1 MAQVVLFALFAAMSV
16 ASPAAAQDQ
25 QLVEAV
31 ERQDRVAVRTLL
43 AASVD
48 VNARQPDG
56 ATPLHWAAHWN
67 DLDIA
72 TLLMQAGADVNA
84 VNELGVTPLSLA
96 ALNASAAMTD
106 ALLRA
111 GADPSAARPSGETV
125 LMTGARTGNAE
136 LVRALLA
143 AGADLQARAHFQRQ
157 TPLMWAASEGHAD
170 VVQLLLENGADLHAR
185 SKHGTTALLLA
196 ARNGDV
202 DTARVLLGAG
212 ADVNAAEPR
221 LAFDARIDV
230 EESQTSGRSPLLV
243 ASASVVAT
251 SGWEYGLNV
260 TPSTHETLAIFL
272 LDHGA
277 DPNVAD
283 TIGRTPLHAA
293 VETGKADLVQALLA
307 RDADPNARLIEA
319 PFVFKGDFVSY
330 GRYVGATPLWLAA
343 AARVPNVDILR
354 ALATAGGDP
363 GAAADDGTTPLM
375 AAVGMTKIKCR
386 TKRARPMNA
395 KPSSSS
401 DTWLTWTS
409 TSMPSTGGG
418 GPRCTVRHAWHATPS
433 LRCSRTTAP
442 TWISRTPAGRP
453 PWMWA
458 PCPGRCIP
466 TPPVSCAASARPA
479 GPIAPSS
486 AKDTDQ
492 NKVTILAADAS
503 SPAALL
509 VAYILPVCALLA
521 PCGTGASTPRRW

>member
-375 AAVGMTKIKCR
+375 AAVGMVQNE
-386 TKRARPMNA
+386 ARQADEREALELVRYLVDLDIDVNA
-395 KPSSSS
+395 VNRRGRILSE
-401 DTWLTWTS
+401 
-409 TSMPSTGGG
+409 
-418 GPRCTVRHAWHATPS
+418 VRHAEDMHGAARLA
-433 LRCSRTTAP
+433 LRGRHRAGRTAGRRDHERVHVRHRPYHEAP
-442 TWISRTPAGRP
+442 TSSCGARGQRRRRGYRGRP
-453 PWMWA
+453 RADP
-458 PCPGRCIP
+458 PGCGHRVP
-466 TPPVSCAASARPA
+466 AAASRHR
-479 GPIAPSS
+479 
-486 AKDTDQ
+486 Q
-492 NKVTILAADAS
+492 
-503 SPAALL
+503 SPAQ
-509 VAYILPVCALLA
+509 
-521 PCGTGASTPRRW
+521 PRRDQRGR